1 MSPPQPRL
9 LQNPRQLKDQI
20 WAKRVENAG
29 MSYERYADYNQ
40 QWMFPPT
47 LEDLLPADHTARMIR
62 EFVDA
67 QDLEKLGFKI
77 RSKEDGRPNYSA
89 NLLLKVWLYGYVT
102 RIRSCRGLEQA
113 CMDQVGMLWLTGMQ
127 RPDHTT
133 LWRFWR
139 DNRNGVRQLFK
150 QLLKIAT
157 DLNFIGMVLQAI
169 DGTKIAS
176 QASEQGGWHRLG
188 LEKTLK
194 RLDEA
199 IAQIMEQTQQAEKQ
213 GPDCRLPEQLQQRQQ
228 LRQQI
233 QLRLTQLDEKQQD
246 HLQPKDP
253 EARVMKCRPG
263 KKFAYNAQAVVDSQN
278 QLIVAAD
285 VVTAESDSYQLVPM
299 LDQVKE
305 NLGRVAEQNVADG
318 GYMVINE
325 FASAEE
331 KKYPVLVNLSDP
343 AEGSPDQP
351 YHASRFRYD
360 RERDHC
366 ICPRGE
372 TLHFDRT
379 KLRDDKIQP
388 YSVRVYRCA
397 SYETCPVRWQCC
409 EKDTGRTV
417 QIHPQHASLVRQR
430 EKQRDPAMRAL
441 LQRRGVTVEP
451 VFGWIKENLG
461 FRRWTV
467 RGLEKVQTQW
477 LMICTAV
484 NLIRLK
490 KHWAAGK
497 VAFT

>member
-1 MSPPQPRL
+1 
-9 LQNPRQLKDQI
+9 
-20 WAKRVENAG
+20 
-29 MSYERYADYNQ
+29 MSYERYANYNQ

-102 RIRSCRGLEQA
+102 RIRSCRQMEQA

-139 DNRNGVRQLFK
+139 DNRRALRQVFK
-150 QLLKIAT
+150 QLLKIAAE
-157 DLNFIGMVLQAI
+157 LNFIEMVLQAI

-176 QASEQGGWHRLG
+176 QASEQGGWHRVG

-213 GPDCRLPEQLQQRQQ
+213 GLGCRLPEELQQKEQ
-228 LRQQI
+228 LRERI
-233 QLRLTQLDEKQQD
+233 QSRLTQLDEKKLD
-246 HLQPKDP
+246 HLQPHDP
-253 EARVMKCRPG
+253 EAPVMKCRGG
-263 KKFAYNAQAVVDSQN
+263 KKFGYNAQVVVDSQN

-285 VVTAESDSYQLVPM
+285 VVIDQSDNYQLNPM
-299 LDQVKE
+299 LDQVKNNLGQVAAE
-305 NLGRVAEQNVADG
+305 NLADG
-318 GYMVINE
+318 GYLVVSE
-325 FASAEE
+325 LAKAEANQ
-331 KKYPVLVNLSDP
+331 YSVLVNLCEPD
-343 AEGSPDQP
+343 EGSGDDP
-351 YHASRFRYD
+351 YHASGFRYD
-360 RERDHC
+360 PEQDQC
-366 ICPRGE
+366 VCPQEQILR
-372 TLHFDRT
+372 FDSLKVR
-379 KLRDDKIQP
+379 LDKVQP
-388 YSVRVYRCA
+388 YTVRVYRCE
-397 SYETCPVRWQCC
+397 SYETCPVRWQCS
-409 EKDTGRTV
+409 KSKSGRTV

-430 EKQRDPAMRAL
+430 QKQRDPDMRAL
-441 LQRRGVTVEP
+441 LKRRSVTVEP

-477 LMICTAV
+477 LMICSAV

-490 KHWAAGK
+490 KHWTAGK
-497 VAFT
+497 LRFA

>member
-1 MSPPQPRL
+1 M
-9 LQNPRQLKDQI
+9 
-20 WAKRVENAG
+20 AG
-29 MSYERYADYNQ
+29 MSYERYANYNQ

-77 RSKEDGRPNYSA
+77 RSKEEGRPNYSA

-139 DNRNGVRQLFK
+139 DNRKPLRQVFK
-150 QLLKIAT
+150 QLLKIASE
-157 DLNFIGMVLQAI
+157 LNFIGMVLQAI

-176 QASEQGGWHRLG
+176 MASEQGGWHRVG

-213 GPDCRLPEQLQQRQQ
+213 GPDCRLPEELQQKEQ
-228 LRQQI
+228 LRERI
-233 QLRLTQLDEKQQD
+233 QSRLKQLDEKQLD
-246 HLQPKDP
+246 HLQPQDP
-253 EARVMKCRPG
+253 EAPVMKCRGG
-263 KKFAYNAQAVVDSQN
+263 KRFGYNAQAVVDREN
-278 QLIVAAD
+278 QLIVAAE
-285 VVTAESDSYQLVPM
+285 VVTDQSDNHQMNPM

-305 NLGRVAEQNVADG
+305 NLGQVAEQNVADG
-318 GYMVINE
+318 GYLVISE
-325 FASAEE
+325 LAKAEE
-331 KKYPVLVNLSDP
+331 RQYSVLVNLSEP
-343 AEGSPDQP
+343 ASDNNGAG
-351 YHASRFRYD
+351 YHASRFDYD
-360 RERDHC
+360 PERDQC
-366 ICPRGE
+366 ICPRGQI
-372 TLHFDRT
+372 LGFDSNKIR
-379 KLRDDKIQP
+379 KDKVQP
-388 YSVRVYRCA
+388 YTVRVYRCT
-397 SYETCPVRWQCC
+397 SYETCPVRWQCSDS
-409 EKDTGRTV
+409 KKGRTV

-441 LQRRGVTVEP
+441 LRRRSVTVEP
-451 VFGWIKENLG
+451 VFGWIKQAMG

-467 RGLEKVQTQW
+467 RGLEKVQAQW
-477 LMICTAV
+477 LMLCTAV
-484 NLIRLK
+484 NLVRLK

-497 VAFT
+497 LRFA